1 VLPELPDVTLVD
13 EPELA
18 VFTPVGPE
26 SPETPV
32 GPLVAV
38 LTLVALPAAPELPP
52 TPPTASAEV
61 SPPTVASPLCD
72 EEFPPPAVTLPDE
85 AELEPVADAFP
96 LPPFPPLP
104 ESPPVVA
111 EWLLASPLEPV
122 FPVLPE
128 LPELT

>member
-1 VLPELPDVTLVD
+1 
-13 EPELA
+13 
-18 VFTPVGPE
+18 
-26 SPETPV
+26 
-32 GPLVAV
+32 VAV
-38 LTLVALPAAPELPP
+38 
-52 TPPTASAEV
+52 
-61 SPPTVASPLCD
+61 PLCD

-85 AELEPVADAFP
+85 AVLEPVADAFP

>member
-1 VLPELPDVTLVD
+1 VVQSDSTQSPVAELPPVEPELPEFPVAPDVAVLV
-13 EPELA
+13 
-18 VFTPVGPE
+18 
-26 SPETPV
+26 
-32 GPLVAV
+32 LVAV
-38 LTLVALPAAPELPP
+38 PAVPEIPP
-52 TPPTASAEV
+52 VPPLASAAV
-61 SPPTVASPLCD
+61 FPSAVAAPLCD
-72 EEFPPPAVTLPDE
+72 EEFPPSAVTLPDE
-85 AELEPVADAFP
+85 AVLEPVADAFP